1 MSVVAACKFDDLVFS
16 GETSCC
22 TDGTHNSLCSG
33 VYHTNHIYMRNMLTD
48 KFCNLH
54 FNFRSASK
62 AQAIFA
68 GLDHALT
75 DFREI
80 MPQDHR
86 APGINV
92 IHITVSVHIIDVTFI
107 SFFNKT
113 RCLTDG
119 SVRSYRAVYT
129 SRNSFYRT
137 LK

>member
-1 MSVVAACKFDDLVFS
+1 MW
-16 GETSCC
+16 
-22 TDGTHNSLCSG
+22 
-33 VYHTNHIYMRNMLTD
+33 NMFTD
-48 KFCNLH
+48 KFCDLY
-54 FNFRSASK
+54 FDSCSTAK

-68 GLDHALT
+68 GLDHTLT